1 MEWASDPG
9 VPRDSRPSVKIIL
22 VGSSG
27 VGKTCLSAS
36 YLKQNFDRTTSPTVA
51 PAYSCRPVKRANG
64 SVVVLQIWDTAGQER
79 YSSISQLFFRDSDVA
94 LVCFDP
100 NEAPSVASVREWV
113 QRVLD
118 EVPECR
124 LFAVLTKADK
134 YAKESEAL
142 ENSKALLAD
151 LNFEHFFVTSALTRK
166 GVEDPFIA
174 AAEVRSNSASDFSL
188 QTRSNSNEK
197 ECC

>member
-1 MEWASDPG
+1 
-9 VPRDSRPSVKIIL
+9 VKIIL

-36 YLKQNFDRTTSPTVA
+36 YLKQHFDRATSPTVA
-51 PAYSCRPVKRANG
+51 PAYSCRPVKRADG

-94 LVCFDP
+94 FVCFDP
-100 NEAPSVASVREWV
+100 NDSPSVTSVRDWV

-124 LFAVLTKADK
+124 LFAILTKADK
-134 YAKESEAL
+134 YGKESEVL
-142 ENSKALLAD
+142 DQSKATLGD

-166 GVEDPFIA
+166 GVDEPFAA
-174 AAEVRSNSASDFSL
+174 AAEVYSKNGMDVSL
-188 QTRSNSNEK
+188 RPRSNSNAK
-197 ECC
+197 DCC

>member
-1 MEWASDPG
+1 MEWANDPG

-36 YLKQNFDRTTSPTVA
+36 YLKQHFDRTTAPTVA
-51 PAYSCRPVKRANG
+51 PAYSCRPVKRSDG

-79 YSSISQLFFRDSDVA
+79 YASISQLFFRDSDVA
-94 LVCFDP
+94 FVCFDP
-100 NEAPSVASVREWV
+100 NDQPSVASVREWV

-134 YAKESEAL
+134 YTKESEAL
-142 ENSKALLAD
+142 ENSRATLAD
-151 LNFEHFFVTSALTRK
+151 LNFEQFFVTSALTRK
-166 GVEDPFIA
+166 GVDEPFVA
-174 AAEVRSNSASDFSL
+174 AAEVRSSGSSDMAL
-188 QTRSNSNEK
+188 RLRSNQREK
-197 ECC
+197 GCC